1 MKIVIIGNGFDL
13 ANGLPTSYKEYF
25 IYKIFPLEKQFKDII
40 SFLYDLKIPSS
51 LKENVKLNKN
61 FQYTNSQ
68 ILPIDMDN
76 TDKSVLRSKIETIF
90 GDFKMI
96 KLSFWDLFF
105 WYLIRIENISS
116 DLSWFNVETIIN
128 DFIFNKNSSYKVNI
142 KNLDNYIRKDIINM
156 RKFRLPNT
164 ETGITKEYLDDILN
178 TYEFKDK
185 LLILFGEMLKIK
197 RKDDKLSIHD
207 ILLSELCELEESFRS
222 YVTLIM
228 DNIVIAKSSNKF
240 IYRNN
245 FLKLIDNKSNIR
257 DFYLLNFNYS
267 CISSSLSTKEQ
278 TSKTDGSLEFQRNKL
293 KYNLT
298 EVNVHGNF
306 NRIAIFGVDQSK
318 VSADDPGYIFT
329 KTYRKI
335 SNQENLISFSL
346 PHIKDIDEIVFFGHS
361 LSVADYSYFQSI
373 FDYYDIYHSN
383 IKLTFKYSLYEGKPP
398 ELIKKECYDSI
409 IKLIRSYGETM
420 DNVNHGNNLVHKLL
434 LENRLEVQLTKLKK
448 IDISLFHSQYIKD
461 FSVLEPITLYKQ

>member
-1 MKIVIIGNGFDL
+1 
-13 ANGLPTSYKEYF
+13 
-25 IYKIFPLEKQFKDII
+25 
-40 SFLYDLKIPSS
+40 
-51 LKENVKLNKN
+51 
-61 FQYTNSQ
+61 
-68 ILPIDMDN
+68 
-76 TDKSVLRSKIETIF
+76 
-90 GDFKMI
+90 
-96 KLSFWDLFF
+96 
-105 WYLIRIENISS
+105 
-116 DLSWFNVETIIN
+116 
-128 DFIFNKNSSYKVNI
+128 
-142 KNLDNYIRKDIINM
+142 
-156 RKFRLPNT
+156 
-164 ETGITKEYLDDILN
+164 
-178 TYEFKDK
+178 
-185 LLILFGEMLKIK
+185 MLKIK
-197 RKDDKLSIHD
+197 GSDSNFSIHD
-207 ILLSELCELEESFRS
+207 ILLSELCELEESFRC
-222 YVTLIM
+222 YITLIM
-228 DNIVIAKSSNKF
+228 DHITPSKTNKSIYRDNFLELINNKSSNRF
-240 IYRNN
+240 
-245 FLKLIDNKSNIR
+245 
-257 DFYLLNFNYS
+257 FYLLNFNYS
-267 CISSSLSTKEQ
+267 CISSSLNTEAQVSQAT
-278 TSKTDGSLEFQRNKL
+278 GSVIIQRGKI
-293 KYNLT
+293 KYNVI

-318 VSADDPGYIFT
+318 VPADDPGYIFT

-335 SNQENLISFSL
+335 SNQEKLISFSL

>member
-13 ANGLPTSYKEYF
+13 ANGLPTSFKDYF
-25 IYKIFPLEKQFKDII
+25 IYKTAPLENLFNNII
-40 SFLYDLKIPSS
+40 SFLNDLKIPSL
-51 LKENVKLNKN
+51 LKENVELYKS
-61 FQYTNSQ
+61 FQYANAK
-68 ILPIDMDN
+68 ILPVDMDN
-76 TDKSVLRSKIETIF
+76 ADKSVLYNKIKIIF
-90 GDFKMI
+90 GDFKTI

-105 WYLIRIENISS
+105 WYLIRIENTSQ

-128 DFIFNKNSSYKVNI
+128 DFIFNKNSSQKVNI

-156 RKFRLPNT
+156 QEFRLPNT
-164 ETGITKEYLDDILN
+164 KTYIKKEYLDDILN

-185 LLILFGEMLKIK
+185 LLILFGEVLKIK
-197 RKDDKLSIHD
+197 GSDSNFSIHD
-207 ILLSELCELEESFRS
+207 ILLSELCELEESFRC
-222 YVTLIM
+222 YITLIM
-228 DNIVIAKSSNKF
+228 DHITPSKTNKSIYRDNFLELINNKSSNRF
-240 IYRNN
+240 
-245 FLKLIDNKSNIR
+245 
-257 DFYLLNFNYS
+257 FYLLNFNYS
-267 CISSSLSTKEQ
+267 CISSSLNTEAQVSQAT
-278 TSKTDGSLEFQRNKL
+278 GSVIIQRGKI
-293 KYNLT
+293 KYNVI

-318 VSADDPGYIFT
+318 VPADDPGYIFT

-335 SNQENLISFSL
+335 SNQEKLISFSL